1 MVAVQARH
9 EGDTFSEQLMKGKI
23 TGESTIV
30 KAAMAQEKRYLN
42 EKELVEAQT
51 GKVNET
57 VTKVTMGANS
67 KLSPA
72 MKQTLSDNTKKA
84 EMDGMRTEIKREHAG

>member
-42 EKELVEAQT
+42 EKE
-51 GKVNET
+51 
-57 VTKVTMGANS
+57 AN
-67 KLSPA
+67 
-72 MKQTLSDNTKKA
+72 TLSRSTKPSP
-84 EMDGMRTEIKREHAG
+84 R

>member
-1 MVAVQARH
+1 
-9 EGDTFSEQLMKGKI
+9 
-23 TGESTIV
+23 
-30 KAAMAQEKRYLN
+30 
-42 EKELVEAQT
+42 
-51 GKVNET
+51 
-57 VTKVTMGANS
+57 MGANS

>member
-51 GKVNET
+51 GKHVVEVNET
-57 VTKVTMGANS
+57 VTQVTMGANS

-72 MKQTLSDNTKKA
+72 MKQIMSDNIKKA
-84 EMDGMRTEIKREHAG
+84 EMDGI